1 MIDLVLEDLAHTY
14 PGGVRALDGVSL
26 TIGAGESV
34 ALIGQ
39 NGSGKSTLVRHLNG
53 LLRPTS
59 GRVLVDGTDAA
70 ELRVAE
76 LARRVGL
83 VFQEPDRQIFSSSAR
98 REVEFGARNAGLR
111 EAELAEAVAEAL
123 ALVGLAGE
131 ERTNP
136 YDLGPARRKLLAI
149 ASILAMGTPI
159 VVLDEPTTGQDPA
172 GVARVR
178 EVVARS
184 VEAGRTVIA
193 VSHDLRFV
201 AETFGRV
208 VVLDGGRVVIDAPP
222 ARAFAAEHWGALR
235 ATGLEPPTAAVIAN
249 GLGIGPV
256 ATEADLVAALAG
268 TA

>member
-1 MIDLVLEDLAHTY
+1 
-14 PGGVRALDGVSL
+14 
-26 TIGAGESV
+26 
-34 ALIGQ
+34 
-39 NGSGKSTLVRHLNG
+39 
-53 LLRPTS
+53 
-59 GRVLVDGTDAA
+59 
-70 ELRVAE
+70 
-76 LARRVGL
+76 
-83 VFQEPDRQIFSSSAR
+83 
-98 REVEFGARNAGLR
+98 
-111 EAELAEAVAEAL
+111 
-123 ALVGLAGE
+123 
-131 ERTNP
+131 
-136 YDLGPARRKLLAI
+136 
-149 ASILAMGTPI
+149 MGTPI

>member
-1 MIDLVLEDLAHTY
+1 
-14 PGGVRALDGVSL
+14 
-26 TIGAGESV
+26 
-34 ALIGQ
+34 
-39 NGSGKSTLVRHLNG
+39 
-53 LLRPTS
+53 
-59 GRVLVDGTDAA
+59 
-70 ELRVAE
+70 
-76 LARRVGL
+76 VGL
-83 VFQEPDRQIFSSSAR
+83 VFQEPDRQIFSSSVQ

-111 EAELAEAVAEAL
+111 EADLAEAVAEAL
-123 ALVGLAGE
+123 ALVGLTGQ

-149 ASILAMGTPI
+149 ASVLAMGTPI

-193 VSHDLRFV
+193 VIHDLRFV
-201 AETFGRV
+201 AETLGRV
-208 VVLDGGRVVIDAPP
+208 TVLDGGRVVVDAPP
-222 ARAFAAEHWGALR
+222 ARAFAAEHWDALR
-235 ATGLEPPTAAVIAN
+235 ATGLEPPSAAVIAN
-249 GLGIGPV
+249 GLGIGPL